1 MLQLL
6 HLPDGILAQL
16 LAQLPR
22 DAQLRMRLLSQLF
35 CSRITAILSD
45 VWLGRCARFDRRFR
59 VPAALTSFPD
69 EAPFLAR
76 LCRRFRVDHQ
86 NWALQIRISSSN
98 PVLTSG
104 ELCSVSLAVE
114 FEGRFAIELLASG
127 PEANTNQ
134 QRIADGQAIARIP
147 RLVASTSENRQRID
161 AGEAV
166 ASIPQLV
173 AHKPANQ
180 QRIDDGHCLFG
191 WTWDPTKLS
200 ARQRGFHD

>member
-6 HLPDGILAQL
+6 HLPDGIIAQL

-45 VWLGRCARFDRRFR
+45 VWLGRCARFDRKFR
-59 VPAALTSFPD
+59 VPAALNSFPD

-76 LCRRFRVDHQ
+76 LCRRFRVDNQ
-86 NWALQIRISSSN
+86 NWALQIRISACN
-98 PVLTSG
+98 PALTFG
-104 ELCSVSLAVE
+104 ELCCVYLAAE
-114 FEGRFAIELLASG
+114 FEERLAIELLPSG
-127 PEANTNQ
+127 PVANTPANKQ
-134 QRIADGQAIARIP
+134 LIDDGQAVARRP
-147 RLVASTSENRQRID
+147 RLVASTPENR
-161 AGEAV
+161 
-166 ASIPQLV
+166 
-173 AHKPANQ
+173 

>member
-1 MLQLL
+1 MPQLL

-76 LCRRFRVDHQ
+76 LCRRFRVDNQ
-86 NWALQIRISSSN
+86 NWALQIRISAFD
-98 PVLTSG
+98 PALTFD
-104 ELCSVSLAVE
+104 ELCCIYLAAE
-114 FEGRFAIELLASG
+114 FEERLAIELLPSG
-127 PEANTNQ
+127 PEAKTTTAVWHCCVRFPRHS
-134 QRIADGQAIARIP
+134 RII
-147 RLVASTSENRQRID
+147 
-161 AGEAV
+161 
-166 ASIPQLV
+166 
-173 AHKPANQ
+173 
-180 QRIDDGHCLFG
+180 
-191 WTWDPTKLS
+191 W
-200 ARQRGFHD
+200 